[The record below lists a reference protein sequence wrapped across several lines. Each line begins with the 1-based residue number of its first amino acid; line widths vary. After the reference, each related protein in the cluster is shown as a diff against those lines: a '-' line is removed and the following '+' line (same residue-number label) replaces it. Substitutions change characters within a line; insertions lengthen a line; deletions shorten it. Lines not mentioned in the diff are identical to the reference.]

1 MTLTVKPKITIIGL
15 NFYPE
20 DTAIGL
26 YTTQLAE
33 YLIKND
39 IEVEVITGFPYY
51 PMWKIADK
59 YKDKPKNYIEY
70 HNGIKIIRYKQYIP
84 ENPTFLKR
92 ILLLLDFTYGTY
104 KNCFKIKKTDLVLTI
119 VPFTSSIIVGNRIAK
134 KNKAKHWVHI
144 QDFEFDAAHETKLTG
159 KANIVFRILYKIEK
173 KLLQKADIISTIS
186 YAMLSKLQK
195 KVGSDK
201 TTYLLPNWVDVD
213 FINPEKAKRHK
224 YLTSDKFKILYAGN
238 IGQKQD
244 WYLFK
249 KIAEQVNPE
258 DIEFVIVGD
267 GAARKDVEKSL
278 NKFSHIKFYPP
289 VPFGELNDLL
299 CSADAHILC
308 QKNDVV
314 DTVMPSKILGM
325 MASQKPS
332 IIAGN
337 KKSEV
342 FKIISE
348 SKGGYYFNNNEP
360 SKIVEIIQKLKNN
373 QLLQKTLGQNARL
386 YMQQNFDS
394 QKILKDFTK
403 KITDLLSK

>member
-1 MTLTVKPKITIIGL
+1 LKKKITIVGL

-26 YTTQLAE
+26 YSTQLAE
-33 YLIKND
+33 YLINNNF
-39 IEVEVITGFPYY
+39 EVEVITGFPYY
-51 PMWKIADK
+51 PKWKINDE
-59 YKDKPKNYIEY
+59 YLDKPKNFVEY
-70 HNGIKIIRYKQYIP
+70 HKGIKIIRYRPYIP

-92 ILLLLDFTYGTY
+92 ILLLLDFTFGAY
-104 KNCFKIKKTDLVLTI
+104 KNSFKIKKSDLVLTV

-159 KANIVFRILYKIEK
+159 KANILFRVLYKIEK
-173 KLLQKADIISTIS
+173 NLLKKADVISTIS

-213 FINPEKAKRHK
+213 FINLEKAKRHK
-224 YLTSDKFKILYAGN
+224 YLSSDKFKILYAGN

-244 WYLFK
+244 WSLFR
-249 KIAEQVNPE
+249 KIAEQLSPE
-258 DIEFVIVGD
+258 EVEFVIVGD
-267 GAARKDVEKSL
+267 GAARKEVENSL
-278 NKFSHIKFYPP
+278 KQLPHVHFYPP
-289 VPFGELNDLL
+289 VPFDELNDLL

-308 QKNDVV
+308 QKNEVV

-337 KKSEV
+337 RKSEV
-342 FKIISE
+342 AKIMTE
-348 SKGGYYFNNNEP
+348 SNGGYYFENNEIDN
-360 SKIVEIIQKLKNN
+360 IVDTIRQLKANPA
-373 QLLQKTLGQNARL
+373 LRETLGRNARRFV
-386 YMQQNFDS
+386 QQNFDS
-394 QKILKDFTK
+394 QKILQNFTRE
-403 KITDLLSK
+403 IRTLLSE

>member
-1 MTLTVKPKITIIGL
+1 MTLIVKPKITIVGL

-51 PMWKIADK
+51 PMWKIPDE

-104 KNCFKIKKTDLVLTI
+104 KNSFKIKKTDLVLTI

-134 KNKAKHWVHI
+134 KHNAKHWVHI

-159 KANIVFRILYKIEK
+159 KTDFLFRILYKIEK
-173 KLLQKADIISTIS
+173 KLLQKADVISTIS

-195 KVGSDK
+195 KVGSNK

-213 FINPEKAKRHK
+213 FVNPEKAKRHK
-224 YLTSDKFKILYAGN
+224 YLSSDKFKILYAGN

-244 WYLFK
+244 WNLFK
-249 KIAEQVNPE
+249 KIAEQINPE
-258 DIEFVIVGD
+258 EVEFVIVGA
-267 GAARKDVEKSL
+267 GAARKEVENSL
-278 NKFSHIKFYPP
+278 KQLPNVYFYPP
-289 VPFGELNDLL
+289 VPFDELNDLL
-299 CSADAHILC
+299 SSADTHILC
-308 QKNDVV
+308 QKNEVV

-332 IIAGN
+332 IIAGSL
-337 KKSEV
+337 KSEV
-342 FKIISE
+342 AKIMKE
-348 SKGGYYFNNNEP
+348 SKGGYYFENNE
-360 SKIVEIIQKLKNN
+360 VNNIIDTIRQLKAN
-373 QLLQKTLGQNARL
+373 LALRETLGQNARL
-386 YMQQNFDS
+386 YVQQNFDK
-394 QKILKDFTK
+394 QKILKRFTQ
-403 KITDLLSK
+403 KIIGLLSN

>member
-1 MTLTVKPKITIIGL
+1 MKKKITIVGL

-26 YTTQLAE
+26 YSTQLAE
-33 YLIKND
+33 YLINNNF
-39 IEVEVITGFPYY
+39 EVEVITGFPYY
-51 PMWKIADK
+51 PKWKINDE
-59 YKDKPKNYIEY
+59 YLDKPKNFVEY
-70 HNGIKIIRYKQYIP
+70 HKGIKIIRYRPYIP
-84 ENPTFLKR
+84 DNPTFLKR
-92 ILLLLDFTYGTY
+92 ILLLLDFTYGAY
-104 KNCFKIKKTDLVLTI
+104 KNSFKIKKSDLVLTV

-159 KANIVFRILYKIEK
+159 KANILFRVLYKIEK
-173 KLLQKADIISTIS
+173 NLLKKADVISTIS

-213 FINPEKAKRHK
+213 FINLEKAKRHK
-224 YLTSDKFKILYAGN
+224 YLSSDKFKILYAGN

-244 WYLFK
+244 WSLFR
-249 KIAEQVNPE
+249 KIAEQLSPE
-258 DIEFVIVGD
+258 EVEFVIVGD
-267 GAARKDVEKSL
+267 GAARKEVENSL
-278 NKFSHIKFYPP
+278 KQLPHVHFYPP
-289 VPFGELNDLL
+289 VPFDELNDLL

-308 QKNDVV
+308 QKNEVV

-337 KKSEV
+337 RKSEV
-342 FKIISE
+342 AKIITE
-348 SKGGYYFNNNEP
+348 SNGGYYFENNEIDN
-360 SKIVEIIQKLKNN
+360 IVDTIRQLKANPA
-373 QLLQKTLGQNARL
+373 LRETLGRNARRFV
-386 YMQQNFDS
+386 QQNFDS
-394 QKILKDFTK
+394 QKILQNFTRE
-403 KITDLLSK
+403 IRTLLSE